1 MSTDVSGRP
10 GDDGDVVSGLDLHLD
25 RREGNLAA
33 GLMDAF
39 RDAIRSGRLLP
50 GARLPSSRTLAADL
64 AMGRNT
70 VVRVYSELITEGW
83 LTAQHGSG
91 TRVAQ
96 RAMELAGPP
105 APRPRV
111 PPTRRLT
118 HDMRPGHP
126 DLSAFPREDW
136 IRAVKRTVG
145 AAPADAFGYADPF
158 GRIELRQALAWYL
171 TRARGLR
178 TGPDNVVVCSG
189 AAQGLALVA
198 GELAEAGI
206 RSVAVEEFGLATQ
219 RRTLVEAGLATP
231 PIPVSAD
238 GADISALESLPD
250 VGAVLLT
257 PSHQFPLGVALSP
270 SRRVA
275 VLDWARRRN
284 ALVIE
289 DDYDGEFRYD
299 RTPVGALQGLDPDRV
314 IYLGTASKSLAPGL
328 RLGWLVVPDRL
339 VDRVAGQKGET
350 EENVGFVNQLAMADF
365 IEFGAYDR
373 HIRTMRSRYRQR
385 REQLVDAVAR
395 HSPTSCVSG
404 MPAGL
409 HVVLQPPGG
418 RVGAIARQAAC
429 RRLAVETLR
438 SYRHPR
444 STSDRDGVVV
454 GFASPTRSAWSGA
467 LEALLA
473 VLP

>member
-1 MSTDVSGRP
+1 
-10 GDDGDVVSGLDLHLD
+10 
-25 RREGNLAA
+25 
-33 GLMDAF
+33 MDAF

-64 AMGRNT
+64 SMGRNT

-83 LTAQHGSG
+83 LTAQHGSA

-96 RAMELAGPP
+96 RAEELTRPW

-111 PPTRRLT
+111 PPTGPHVPPTGPRVPPTRPRVPPTQRPT
-118 HDMRPGHP
+118 HNLRPGHP

-136 IRAVKRTVG
+136 IRAVKRTVS

-158 GRIELRQALAWYL
+158 GRIELRQALARYL

-189 AAQGLALVA
+189 AAEGLALVA
-198 GELAEAGI
+198 GELAEAGVG
-206 RSVAVEEFGLATQ
+206 SVAVEEFGLATQ
-219 RRTLVEAGLATP
+219 RRALAKAGLATP

-270 SRRVA
+270 SRRAA
-275 VLDWARRRN
+275 VVDWACRRN
-284 ALVIE
+284 ALIIE

-299 RTPVGALQGLDPDRV
+299 RTPVGALHGLDPDHV

-328 RLGWLVVPDRL
+328 RLGWLVLPDHL

-350 EENVGFVNQLAMADF
+350 EETVGFVNQLAMADF
-365 IEFGAYDR
+365 IESGAYDR
-373 HIRTMRSRYRQR
+373 HIRTMRSRYRRR
-385 REQLVDAVAR
+385 REQLVEAVER
-395 HSPTSCVSG
+395 HTPTSSISG

-409 HVVLQPPGG
+409 HVVLEPPGG
-418 RVGAIARQAAC
+418 RAGVITRQAAY
-429 RRLAVETLR
+429 RRLAVETLGF
-438 SYRHPR
+438 YRHPE

-454 GFASPTRSAWSGA
+454 GFASPTQSAWSGA